1 MTLIWVEKKRETSFE
16 AFKGLAKSEPLL
28 AVVTAVSL
36 LSMAGI
42 PLTAGFVAKFN
53 IFLLKR

>member
-1 MTLIWVEKKRETSFE
+1 MTLIWVEKQMEKRETSFE

-36 LSMAGI
+36 LSMAG
-42 PLTAGFVAKFN
+42 FH
-53 IFLLKR
+53 